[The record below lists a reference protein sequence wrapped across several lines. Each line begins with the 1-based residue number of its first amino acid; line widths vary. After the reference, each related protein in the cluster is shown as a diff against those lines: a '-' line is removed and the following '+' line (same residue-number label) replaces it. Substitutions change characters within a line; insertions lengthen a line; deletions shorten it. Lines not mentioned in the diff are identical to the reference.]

1 MYKSLYSLKKKK
13 KNVSPMPKT
22 LKLGSPLG
30 RQLSVLYLYFQ
41 RYSIIIFFYC
51 HIFPHGD
58 VIGNFLSCFCHG
70 FLSFFPVSFY
80 RRQGWP
86 SLGTFFKMSTS
97 CWWILVLSCFQ
108 LQFLLWL
115 GVSLCVTAGGPRH
128 LLMNDGWDQE
138 EQPFPNIINCE
149 IFASSKF

>member
-22 LKLGSPLG
+22 LKLGSLLG

-70 FLSFFPVSFY
+70 FLSFFPVSFLQTT
-80 RRQGWP
+80 R
-86 SLGTFFKMSTS
+86 LTFPGD
-97 CWWILVLSCFQ
+97 L
-108 LQFLLWL
+108 LQNVNFLLMDIGFIL
-115 GVSLCVTAGGPRH
+115 FPTPVSALVRSQFVCDSWWSQAPS
-128 LLMNDGWDQE
+128 DE
-138 EQPFPNIINCE
+138 
-149 IFASSKF
+149 